1 MYLIDAH
8 FLFQKYLYYMNG
20 GARLIKERNIDELIS
35 EYMKIHH
42 GNPIRA
48 IWNLVDLMKESY
60 ETSNL
65 EDGRLFYESIVSM
78 FKDELASE

>member
-1 MYLIDAH
+1 
-8 FLFQKYLYYMNG
+8 MNG

-42 GNPIRA
+42 GNSIRA

-78 FKDELASE
+78 LKDELASE